1 MNLHPVACPAVPYST
16 LLFDLDHTLFDSDAS
31 EAAAFDITM
40 RAAGVSDPSTVL
52 AVYRRINGALWAGV
66 EAGTVRPIEVRTR
79 RFERLFAEAGID
91 ADVEEMADLF
101 VRSLGDNGDL
111 YPGAREVL
119 EDLAGKAHLA
129 LVTNGLSDVQR
140 ARIGRLSIGELFET
154 VVVSSEVGVTK
165 PRPEIFELAFEKLG
179 NPPKRSAVMI
189 GDSLTSDI
197 AGGAN
202 FGIDTCWY
210 NPKGLDR
217 NGMDVTHEVADLAS
231 LRMLVD

>member
-1 MNLHPVACPAVPYST
+1 MPYST

-40 RAAGVSDPSTVL
+40 RAAGVQDPSTVL
-52 AVYRRINGALWAGV
+52 DAYRRINGALWAGV
-66 EAGTVRPIEVRTR
+66 EAGTVKPIEVRTR
-79 RFERLFAEAGID
+79 RFEHLFQEEQID
-91 ADVEEMADLF
+91 ADVEEMANLF
-101 VRSLGDNGDL
+101 VRSLGDNGSL
-111 YPGAREVL
+111 YPGAFEVL
-119 EDLAGKAHLA
+119 EELADRAQLA

-140 ARIGRLSIGELFET
+140 ARITRLGIGGLFET

-165 PRPEIFELAFEKLG
+165 PRPEIFQIAFQQLG
-179 NPPKRSAVMI
+179 NPSKASAVMI

-202 FGIDTCWY
+202 FGIATCWY

-217 NGMDVTHEVADLAS
+217 NGATVTHEVEDLPS
-231 LRMLVD
+231 LSTLVE

>member
-1 MNLHPVACPAVPYST
+1 MPYST

-40 RAAGVSDPSTVL
+40 RAAGVAEPSSVL
-52 AVYRRINGALWAGV
+52 DAYRRINGVLWAGV

-79 RFERLFAEAGID
+79 RFERLFTETGID
-91 ADVEEMADLF
+91 ADVDEMADLF

-111 YPGAREVL
+111 YPGARDVL
-119 EDLAGKAHLA
+119 EDLAGSARLA

-140 ARIGRLSIGELFET
+140 ARIARLDIEVLFET

-165 PRPEIFELAFEKLG
+165 PRPEIFQIAFEHLG
-179 NPPKRSAVMI
+179 NPPKQSAVMI

-197 AGGAN
+197 AGGTT
-202 FGIDTCWY
+202 FGIATCWY
-210 NPKGLDR
+210 NPKRLDR
-217 NGMDVTHEVADLAS
+217 NGVDVTHEVADLDS
-231 LRMLVD
+231 LRMLVN

>member
-1 MNLHPVACPAVPYST
+1 MPYST

-40 RAAGVSDPSTVL
+40 RAAGVADPSTVL
-52 AVYRRINGALWAGV
+52 DAYRRINGALWAGV
-66 EAGTVRPIEVRTR
+66 EAGAVRPVEVRTL

-91 ADVEEMADLF
+91 AAVDEMADLF
-101 VRSLGDNGDL
+101 VRSLGNHGDL

-119 EDLAGKAHLA
+119 DDLAGAATLA

-140 ARIGRLSIGELFET
+140 ARLARLEIAHLFAT

-165 PRPEIFELAFEKLG
+165 PRPEIFEIAFEKLG
-179 NPPKRSAVMI
+179 NPPKSTAVMI

-197 AGGAN
+197 AGGVA
-202 FGIDTCWY
+202 FGIATCWY
-210 NPKGLDR
+210 NPKGLDG
-217 NGMDVTHEVADLAS
+217 NGMTVTHEVADLTS
-231 LRMLVD
+231 LRMLVE

>member
-1 MNLHPVACPAVPYST
+1 MPYST

-40 RAAGVSDPSTVL
+40 RAAGVADPSTVL
-52 AVYRRINGALWAGV
+52 NAYRRINGGLWAGV
-66 EAGTVRPIEVRTR
+66 EAGTVRPIEVRSL
-79 RFERLFAEAGID
+79 RFERLFAEVGID
-91 ADVEEMADLF
+91 ADVDEMAELF
-101 VRSLGDNGDL
+101 VQSLGSHGDL

-119 EDLAGKAHLA
+119 EDLRQRARLA

-140 ARIGRLSIGELFET
+140 ARLARLDIADLFET
-154 VVVSSEVGVTK
+154 VIVSSEVGVTK
-165 PRPEIFELAFEKLG
+165 PRPKIFEIAFERMGDPLKD
-179 NPPKRSAVMI
+179 SAVMI

-197 AGGAN
+197 AGGAA
-202 FGIDTCWY
+202 FGIATCWY

-217 NGMDVTHEVADLAS
+217 NGADVTHEVADLAS